1 MPLPSCWE
9 TRHRQL
15 QPFLSFIEF
24 SWVFRTETWLAMT
37 HFLGCKRWYG
47 RVCMT
52 GSSSGCPHL
61 LSLRPPLHPSIS
73 GGHKTRW
80 INPTRKNG
88 SSERVLWGLGR
99 RVLSKK
105 LFHSENTLI
114 TLLLSGF
121 WFPHEDLMQEH
132 QWGDLHYPAQRGLN
146 LHLISIPGPSVN
158 HGKRWSGSPA
168 LLTVVP
174 LSRGWMQGSQFVV
187 PKQCTGVGWMKSPG
201 EL

>member
-1 MPLPSCWE
+1 M
-9 TRHRQL
+9 
-15 QPFLSFIEF
+15 
-24 SWVFRTETWLAMT
+24 FRTETWLTMT
-37 HFLGCKRWYG
+37 HFPGHVFWDANDGTVAYAW
-47 RVCMT
+47 RVQAV
-52 GSSSGCPHL
+52 GVLISSHSDLHFILQAAGDTKHGKLIRLVKTAL
-61 LSLRPPLHPSIS
+61 LK
-73 GGHKTRW
+73 GFCGD
-80 INPTRKNG
+80 
-88 SSERVLWGLGR
+88 SERG
-99 RVLSKK
+99 VLSKK

-146 LHLISIPGPSVN
+146 LHLISVPGPSVN
-158 HGKRWSGSPA
+158 HGKRCSGSPA

-187 PKQCTGVGWMKSPG
+187 PKQCAGVGWMKSPG